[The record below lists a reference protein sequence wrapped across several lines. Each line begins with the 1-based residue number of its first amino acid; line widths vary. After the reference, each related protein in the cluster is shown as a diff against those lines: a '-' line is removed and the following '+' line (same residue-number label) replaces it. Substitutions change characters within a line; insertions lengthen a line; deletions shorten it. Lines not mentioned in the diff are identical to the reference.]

1 MKCKVKPYCSVTFRD
16 IRYHQGE
23 EFEAG
28 SIDDLAEI
36 LEQVEILEDTNHN
49 EEEA

>member
-1 MKCKVKPYCSVTFRD
+1 MKCKVKPYRSVTFLD
-16 IRYHQGE
+16 IRYHQGD

-28 SIDDLAEI
+28 SIDDLADI
-36 LEQVEILEDTNHN
+36 LEHVEILEDKNHN